1 MDISVEISPMKMDDL
16 DEVLAIEAS
25 CFPSS
30 WSRGVFMRELWLSIS
45 RNLVAKIETG
55 MGKEI
60 AGYANYWIIPAEV
73 QLHNIAVRK
82 DMRRKGIASKLVAE
96 IMKSAHKEGA
106 SWGTLEVRRSN
117 EGAISLYK
125 KNGFVVEG
133 VRPFYYYTD
142 TREDALIMWVNINE
156 WFMKRNNYGT

>member
-1 MDISVEISPMKMDDL
+1 
-16 DEVLAIEAS
+16 
-25 CFPSS
+25 
-30 WSRGVFMRELWLSIS
+30 
-45 RNLVAKIETG
+45 
-55 MGKEI
+55 
-60 AGYANYWIIPAEV
+60 
-73 QLHNIAVRK
+73 VRK